1 MTRMVLPRDGYFT
14 EVEIDNG
21 VIKSRSAQANRHAI
35 LKKNHE
41 LRKNDGAIKTTT
53 FGKLELDIPITDW
66 KVLGKLFPGLDQPGH
81 PDHKWQMR
89 RFLKSP
95 ASDPY
100 RMIARKKGVNR

>member
-1 MTRMVLPRDGYFT
+1 MDGT
-14 EVEIDNG
+14 VAR
-21 VIKSRSAQANRHAI
+21 SRSYQPNRAAI
-35 LKKNHE
+35 LKQNRE
-41 LRKNDGAIKTTT
+41 LRKSPDAVRTTS

-66 KVLGKLFPGLDQPGH
+66 KVLGKFFPGLDDPSH

-100 RMIARKKGVNR
+100 RIVERKKGVNKRG